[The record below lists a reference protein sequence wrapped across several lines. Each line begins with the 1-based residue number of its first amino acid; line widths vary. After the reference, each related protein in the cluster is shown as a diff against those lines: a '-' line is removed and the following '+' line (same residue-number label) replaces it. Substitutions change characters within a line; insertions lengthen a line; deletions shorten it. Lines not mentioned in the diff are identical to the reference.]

1 MVLTQAEQ
9 EGYSVFCVRKANQGR
24 RQGED
29 TEEGVGWGD
38 GGVGVL
44 PECEADRIA
53 GVLGEPVGRTG
64 SQAATNV
71 AGGSSELLSPL
82 RER

>member
-24 RQGED
+24 KQGED
-29 TEEGVGWGD
+29 AEEGVGWGD

-64 SQAATNV
+64 GVGANAATS
-71 AGGSSELLSPL
+71 SSESLVSTD
-82 RER
+82 RE